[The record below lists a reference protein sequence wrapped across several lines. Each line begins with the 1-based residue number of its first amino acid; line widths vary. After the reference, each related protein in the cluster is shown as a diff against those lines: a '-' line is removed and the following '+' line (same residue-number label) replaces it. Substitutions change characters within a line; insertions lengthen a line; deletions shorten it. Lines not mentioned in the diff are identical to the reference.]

1 MKFEKQY
8 DPSLKP
14 YLKEISQQP
23 ALSPAEEIELAHRI
37 QAGDEAARETM
48 IQSNLKLVVKIAKD
62 YEGMGLPLSDLVAE
76 GNIGLMKAV
85 DRFETDRGAKLSTY
99 AAWWIKQSMRRALG
113 NQSKTIR
120 IPTHVLEKLRK
131 IRRTEQEFHRMHGRN
146 PSNEELAEILKLKPW
161 HITHWRT
168 MAQHPVSLNATAND
182 EDMTELQERVGD
194 ESNVLPAD
202 EMIHEQVVHSV
213 ERYLKRLDTREREIL
228 KHRYGLNGGRIE
240 TLDSVGLRF
249 NITRERVRQ
258 IQNSAVIKIRSMLE
272 EEDSLSQE
280 QSPVSL

>member
-1 MKFEKQY
+1 
-8 DPSLKP
+8 
-14 YLKEISQQP
+14 
-23 ALSPAEEIELAHRI
+23 
-37 QAGDEAARETM
+37 
-48 IQSNLKLVVKIAKD
+48 
-62 YEGMGLPLSDLVAE
+62 
-76 GNIGLMKAV
+76 
-85 DRFETDRGAKLSTY
+85 
-99 AAWWIKQSMRRALG
+99 
-113 NQSKTIR
+113 
-120 IPTHVLEKLRK
+120 
-131 IRRTEQEFHRMHGRN
+131 
-146 PSNEELAEILKLKPW
+146 
-161 HITHWRT
+161 
-168 MAQHPVSLNATAND
+168 
-182 EDMTELQERVGD
+182 MTELQERVGD